1 MSQPENAWAIAE
13 ELMSQNMLDVPIH
26 IAAPVIAKVL
36 ASRTPAASNTKGQPA
51 ENTVERLAEEFHN
64 AYQAEARRQG
74 DVRHKDAYADLPEN
88 IKEFDRVLARH
99 VLARGVSEYE
109 RGRRDTFEEVRLYFQ
124 QSFMYDEKLTIERF
138 CGFIAKLAATSGT
151 PAPRAEIFSKAN
163 RLAKATNQVVG
174 EKHDLYVTLEQLMEI
189 L

>member
-36 ASRTPAASNTKGQPA
+36 ASRAPAT
-51 ENTVERLAEEFHN
+51 
-64 AYQAEARRQG
+64 
-74 DVRHKDAYADLPEN
+74 
-88 IKEFDRVLARH
+88 
-99 VLARGVSEYE
+99 SEYE
-109 RGRRDTFEEVRLYFQ
+109 RGRQDFAEQAAHMIDINRRPW
-124 QSFMYDEKLTIERF
+124 DERTSTE
-138 CGFIAKLAATSGT
+138 IAEAIRNLAATSGT
-151 PAPRAEIFSKAN
+151 PAEHNPARAPHNKFASLWCDACPRPTSGTPAPRTEIFSKAN